1 LGFAIIYLILITG
14 MEWRIVED
22 KTCVKVGGRGSENN
36 SVDSGIALDGG
47 SSKPMLNEI

>member
-1 LGFAIIYLILITG
+1 MLITG

-22 KTCVKVGGRGSENN
+22 KICVRVGGRGSENN
-36 SVDSGIALDGG
+36 SVDSGIAMDRG